1 MTNKVYYLYSTD
13 QYTKKDRPIR
23 NGLVSYFEKLAK
35 LLSKL

>member
-1 MTNKVYYLYSTD
+1 MTNKVYYYNNTKA
-13 QYTKKDRPIR
+13 KKDRPIW